1 MRKTLVLSLLVILA
15 GSPLSVSAED
25 ARSILETARDKQLQ
39 RWQGV
44 DSYVVRQTV
53 MGQTVPTHYV
63 RTIVAD
69 GNGNEQTLFMQ
80 TSVNSAAS
88 GSCDG
93 PQKMTPE
100 QLEAFA
106 AASEMTGD
114 ATASEIED
122 GLEEAGLPRGL
133 LAATGSDP
141 TATFDPRV
149 IMGGN
154 ATFLR
159 AAANAER
166 QLGQEDDANAA
177 MQAENMSRFVETAQ
191 LVGEDSIDGRK
202 AFHLK
207 VNDVDMVQESDG
219 QTYEIK
225 SVSMWIDKS
234 EYVPL
239 RTLVEG
245 VMTSGDETRPLQIE
259 SLQSDYRNVPD
270 SNMYESYRQV
280 TKISGVMDAEQQA
293 QLKEAQQQMAEF
305 EKQMASMPAA
315 QRKMMESM
323 MGPQMEQMRKMA
335 AGGGFETE
343 IITSSIEVNVGQTAD
358 GKPCP

>member
-1 MRKTLVLSLLVILA
+1 MRKNLLLGLLAILA
-15 GSPLSVSAED
+15 GSPLAAHAED

-44 DSYVVRQTV
+44 DSYVVNRSV
-53 MGQTVPTHYV
+53 MGQSIPTHYV
-63 RTIVAD
+63 RTIVDD
-69 GNGNEQTLFMQ
+69 GNGNEQILFMQ
-80 TSVNSAAS
+80 TSVNGSPV
-88 GSCDG
+88 GSCAG

-100 QLEAFA
+100 QLEVYA

-114 ATASEIED
+114 LMASEIED

-133 LAATGSDP
+133 LAASGSDP

-154 ATFLR
+154 AAFLR
-159 AAANAER
+159 GAANAER
-166 QLGQEDDANAA
+166 QLGEEDSVDAT
-177 MQAENMSRFVETAQ
+177 MQAENMSQFIDSAK
-191 LVGEDSIDGRK
+191 LVGEDSFDGRK
-202 AFHLK
+202 AYHLK
-207 VNDVDMVQESDG
+207 VDDVEMVQESDG
-219 QTYEIK
+219 QTYEIT
-225 SVSMWIDKS
+225 SVSMWIDKT

-245 VMTSGDETRPLQIE
+245 VMTSGSESRPIAIE
-259 SLQSDYRNVPD
+259 SLQSDYRAVPG
-270 SNMYESYRQV
+270 SNMYESFRQV
-280 TKISGVMDAEQQA
+280 TKIAGVMDAEQQA

-305 EKQMASMPAA
+305 EKQMASMPAS

-335 AGGGFETE
+335 AGDGFESE
-343 IITSSIEVNVGQTAD
+343 IITSSIEVNPGRAAD